1 MFQNKTLLITGGTG
15 SLGTAICDRLKDE
28 PLRKLILLSSSEAKQ
43 RASKA
48 QFGAYQ
54 QFRWRVGNIRD
65 IDRLIEA
72 FQDVDYIIHAAAMKD
87 IEICEADPSETLK
100 TNCVGT
106 DNVIH
111 AAMKCRVQKILM
123 VSTDKAVNPTTTYG
137 ISKAM
142 AERLTLGARYIVG
155 DKDIKFSVARYGN
168 VVGSAGSVVPKWGA
182 MIAAGAKSLPITD
195 RRMTRFWF
203 CMSNAV
209 DFVLDSLEH
218 MHGNEVFV
226 PRIPSVRMVDVAA
239 AFGYPWHETGIREN
253 EKIHEEMTPGYD
265 SGTNDEFLTVE
276 QIRETIREWLP

>member
-1 MFQNKTLLITGGTG
+1 
-15 SLGTAICDRLKDE
+15 
-28 PLRKLILLSSSEAKQ
+28 
-43 RASKA
+43 
-48 QFGAYQ
+48 
-54 QFRWRVGNIRD
+54 VGNIRD
-65 IDRLIEA
+65 IDRLVEA

-100 TNCVGT
+100 TNCMGT

-111 AAMKCRVQKILM
+111 AAMKCHVKKILM
-123 VSTDKAVNPTTTYG
+123 ISTDKAVNPTTTYG

-142 AERLTLGARYIVG
+142 AERLTLGARHIVG
-155 DKDIKFSVARYGN
+155 DKDIKFSVVRYGN

-182 MIAAGAKSLPITD
+182 MIAAGAKVLPITHKN
-195 RRMTRFWF
+195 MTRFWF
-203 CMSNAV
+203 PMQDAV
-209 DFVLDSLEH
+209 AFVLDSLEH

-276 QIRETIREWLP
+276 QIRDTIREWLP